1 METKVEP
8 LGESGSLD
16 QNKATFLSSWKTF
29 AENTTLH
36 GLKNTLNNNKR
47 NSFRRLIWIFL
58 LCFSTVSFGYS
69 VATCWLRFTS
79 FPIHTVITNEIG
91 KPENGMEFPAVT
103 ICNLN
108 NVMKSKRDT
117 ADDDRRFTELGLNVS
132 GCQETREVRGNMTC
146 GQAIMCALYGLT
158 MIPGCD
164 NTTKQK
170 LTKALMNSSM
180 NEEEIYS
187 KYGHDLFD
195 LTSHLRRCEFRETEK
210 KCTAKDFVSSITTD
224 GLCFTYNSGLN
235 NFSEPYRTK
244 VAGPRLGLNIL
255 VDLQTNETTYKDES
269 AIGLNVI
276 IHAQRTFVNRLQGFN
291 VMPGTHATIGVKLI
305 KVKHKDIVNS
315 VSFLTIIG

>member
-1 METKVEP
+1 MEP
-8 LGESGSLD
+8 LRESISLD
-16 QNKATFLSSWKTF
+16 QSKATFFPSWKTF

-36 GLKNTLNNNKR
+36 GLKNTLSNNKR
-47 NSFRRLIWIFL
+47 NSFRRLIWIFF
-58 LCFSTVSFGYS
+58 LCAFTVSFGYS
-69 VATCWLRFTS
+69 VARCLLRFSS
-79 FPIHTVITNEIG
+79 FPIHTILTNEMS
-91 KPENGMEFPAVT
+91 KPEDGMEFPAVT

-108 NVMKSKRDT
+108 NVMRSKRDT
-117 ADDDRRFTELGLNVS
+117 ADGDRRFTELGLNVS

-146 GQAIMCALYGLT
+146 GQAFMCAFYGLT

-180 NEEEIYS
+180 NKEEIYS

-195 LTSHLRRCEFRETEK
+195 LTSSLRRCEFRGTEK
-210 KCTAKDFVSSITTD
+210 KCTRKDFVSSITTD

-235 NFSEPYRTK
+235 NVPEAYRTK
-244 VAGPRLGLNIL
+244 FAGPRLGLNIL
-255 VDLQTNETTYKDES
+255 LDVQTNETTYYPES

-276 IHAQRTFVNRLQGFN
+276 IHAQRTVANRLQGFN

-305 KVKHKDIVNS
+305 KVKHKDILNS
-315 VSFLTIIG
+315 ISFLTITG

>member
-8 LGESGSLD
+8 LRESISLD
-16 QNKATFLSSWKTF
+16 QSKATFFPSWKTF

-36 GLKNTLNNNKR
+36 GLKNTLSNNKR
-47 NSFRRLIWIFL
+47 NSFRRLIWIFF
-58 LCFSTVSFGYS
+58 LCASTVSFGYS
-69 VATCWLRFTS
+69 VARSLLRFSS
-79 FPIHTVITNEIG
+79 FPIHTILTNEIS
-91 KPENGMEFPAVT
+91 KPDDGMEFPAVT

-117 ADDDRRFTELGLNVS
+117 ADDDRRFTEFGLNVS
-132 GCQETREVRGNMTC
+132 GCHETREVRGNMTC
-146 GQAIMCALYGLT
+146 GQAFMCAFYGLT

-180 NEEEIYS
+180 NQEEIYS

-195 LTSHLRRCEFRETEK
+195 LTSYLRRCEFRETGK
-210 KCTAKDFVSSITTD
+210 KCTPKDFVSSITTD

-235 NFSEPYRTK
+235 NFSEAYRTTF
-244 VAGPRLGLNIL
+244 AGPRLGLNIL
-255 VDLQTNETTYKDES
+255 LDVQTNEATYYPES

-276 IHAQRTFVNRLQGFN
+276 IHAQRTVVNRLQGFN

-305 KVKHKDIVNS
+305 KVKHKDILNLI
-315 VSFLTIIG
+315 SFLTITG